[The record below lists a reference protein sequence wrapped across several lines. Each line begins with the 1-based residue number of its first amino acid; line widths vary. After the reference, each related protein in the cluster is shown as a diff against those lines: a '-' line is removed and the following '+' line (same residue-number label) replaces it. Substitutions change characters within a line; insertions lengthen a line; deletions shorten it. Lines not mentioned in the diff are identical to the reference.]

1 LIGLCQRARKLRSGE
16 FATEKSLKEG
26 KSFLVLIPEDASDN
40 TKKKFINMAVYRN
53 VPYYIIGTKEA
64 LGHAVGQAER
74 SSMSIEDQG
83 LAEAMIKNIDGGS
96 ANVR

>member
-1 LIGLCQRARKLRSGE
+1 
-16 FATEKSLKEG
+16 
-26 KSFLVLIPEDASDN
+26 
-40 TKKKFINMAVYRN
+40 MAVYRN